1 MICYL
6 SLASNTYL
14 LPSICSSTNDAQIFT
29 YWLWLVAQN
38 ALAWSLVASLWNK
51 NEEELLLSITW

>member
-1 MICYL
+1 L

-38 ALAWSLVASLWNK
+38 ALAWSLVASLWYK